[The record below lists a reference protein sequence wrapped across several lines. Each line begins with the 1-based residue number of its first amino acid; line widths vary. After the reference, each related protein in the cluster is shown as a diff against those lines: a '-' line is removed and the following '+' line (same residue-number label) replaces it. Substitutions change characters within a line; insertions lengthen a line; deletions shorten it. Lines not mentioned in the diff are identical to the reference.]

1 MNGKVHGYGG
11 KMTLWERLYL
21 GEIFRGLGITIRH
34 VIRNLL
40 HTGDLPTVQYPEE
53 RRAYS
58 ERFRGRHRLMKR
70 EDGTP
75 RCVACMMCSTA
86 CPADCIHI
94 VAGDAGSDEA
104 RKDKRAPKEASE
116 KYRMPKRSL
125 WSRTSSS
132 PVESDP
138 KTASGAH
145 PSVRNRS
152 AISTPRARQTR
163 LSALSDGDTR
173 KFSRRDRKPLLRLLR
188 RVSSSSV
195 RC

>member
-11 KMTLWERLYL
+11 RMTLVERLYL
-21 GEIFRGLGITIRH
+21 GEILRGLGITIRH

-40 HTGDLPTVQYPEE
+40 HTGDMPTVQYPEE

-94 VAGDAGSDEA
+94 VAEEHPDPAIE
-104 RKDKRAPKEASE
+104 KAP
-116 KYRMPKRSL
+116 
-125 WSRTSSS
+125 
-132 PVESDP
+132 
-138 KTASGAH
+138 
-145 PSVRNRS
+145 
-152 AISTPRARQTR
+152 
-163 LSALSDGDTR
+163 LSFEID
-173 KFSRRDRKPLLRLLR
+173 LLRCVYCGLCEEACPCDAIRMDTGIYDLAADSREKFLVDKEFLLNNTTDGTR
-188 RVSSSSV
+188 
-195 RC
+195 